1 MWSLAGQQ
9 SLMLG
14 NLPKNSPG
22 PPAPRPAHITSWPGL
37 RASAGDN
44 RGDRGGPGPR
54 NNKEARSD
62 SRARRQWCAFAPFSW
77 LPWTFSTIGSWI
89 LLATSP
95 LISWTNYFNE
105 KGGHSLKYG
114 NGTGRGTGLLY
125 YGSEWYKNS
134 KFSLHHVPWQ
144 TCKQHKTDENKQT
157 DMFFW
162 RVGI

>member
-1 MWSLAGQQ
+1 MVTGRPAISDVRKFAKK
-9 SLMLG
+9 
-14 NLPKNSPG
+14 LPRP
-22 PPAPRPAHITSWPGL
+22 PRPAHITSWPGL

-62 SRARRQWCAFAPFSW
+62 SRARRQWCALAPFSW

-114 NGTGRGTGLLY
+114 NGTGRVFCTMGRSGTRTQNFLSITFPDKHVNNTRQTKTNKLTCFSDGLEYNEL
-125 YGSEWYKNS
+125 
-134 KFSLHHVPWQ
+134 
-144 TCKQHKTDENKQT
+144 
-157 DMFFW
+157 
-162 RVGI
+162 